1 MIKLKP
7 FARGTDAYNFSL
19 PGTDDKNVS
28 LKSFRGK
35 VVVLDIWA
43 MWCAPCLHEKPYFKK
58 LEEEYKDN
66 KNIVFIDVS
75 VDGTDRSKVW
85 KKFLE
90 QHSWNGIELISN
102 PWESIMDYYH
112 IKGIPRF
119 MIFDEKGRIITV
131 DAPRPSNPAFKLL
144 IEQSLTSK
152 S

>member
-1 MIKLKP
+1 MSP
-7 FARGTDAYNFSL
+7 FKRGSAAYNFSL
-19 PGTDDKNVS
+19 QDAQGNNIS
-28 LKSFRGK
+28 LHDFAGK
-35 VVVLDIWA
+35 VVVVDIWA

-66 KNIVFIDVS
+66 KNIVFIAVS
-75 VDGTDRSKVW
+75 VDGIQRSKVW
-85 KKFLE
+85 KQFLE

-102 PWESIMDYYH
+102 PWESMMDYYQ

-131 DAPRPSNPAFKLL
+131 DAPRPSNPALKIL